1 MSVLVT
7 CASKHGSTREIGH
20 RIAERLRERG
30 VDVDERPISDET
42 DPAAY
47 DAVVLGSAVYA
58 GSWMKE
64 ASGFA
69 RRHDAALSERPTWLF
84 SSGPTGTGG
93 EHAVS
98 DRQMDRLRESV
109 HPRDHRVFGGV
120 LDPDALGYVE
130 RKVIKMVKAPEG
142 DFRDWQAISSYADG
156 IADALGRTAV
166 LTTAPRI

>member
-30 VDVDERPISDET
+30 IDVDERPIADAS
-42 DPAAY
+42 DPAPY

-69 RRHDAALSERPTWLF
+69 RRYDATLTERPTWLF
-84 SSGPTGTGG
+84 SSGPTGTG
-93 EHAVS
+93 EDHAVS
-98 DRQMDRLRESV
+98 DKQMDRLRETV
-109 HPRDHRVFGGV
+109 NPRDHRIFGGV
-120 LDPDALGYVE
+120 LDTDALGFME
-130 RKVIKMVKAPEG
+130 RKIVRMVKSPEG
-142 DFRDWQAISSYADG
+142 DFRDWEAISGYADE
-156 IADALGRTAV
+156 IADTLGRKAV